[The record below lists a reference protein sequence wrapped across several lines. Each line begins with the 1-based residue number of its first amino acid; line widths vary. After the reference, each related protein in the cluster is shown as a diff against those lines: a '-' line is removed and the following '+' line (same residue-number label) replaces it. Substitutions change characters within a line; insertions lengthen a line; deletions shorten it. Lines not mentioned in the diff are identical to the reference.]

1 MRALRIL
8 ATAALAVVL
17 IGGFAAPAAAY
28 PPVDVVHAEHVQV
41 GPYPLTVGFSV
52 WPIRA
57 MRSLDFT
64 FAPAGGIAGKSGTID
79 IEGAG
84 MGPRG
89 VRDGGA
95 PLVRHP
101 RKRTVWGLDT
111 RAIDDPGTYSF
122 HFTIDGPQG
131 HGEGTLN
138 GVTVL
143 DQPGPPLP
151 LSWSVAS
158 LPLIALVALIVVGWR
173 RTRPGRGDRLDAL
186 LTG

>member
-1 MRALRIL
+1 VRALRIL
-8 ATAALAVVL
+8 ATAALAALL

-28 PPVDVVHAEHVQV
+28 PPVDVVHTAQVQV
-41 GPYPLTVGFSV
+41 GPYPLTVGFST

-64 FAPAGGIAGKSGTID
+64 FAPAGGIAGKSGTLD
-79 IEGAG
+79 IQGAG

-89 VRDGGA
+89 VRQGA

-101 RKRTVWGLDT
+101 RKRDVWGLDT

-122 HFTIDGPQG
+122 QFTIDGPQG
-131 HGEGTLN
+131 HGEGTLD

-143 DQPGPPLP
+143 NQPGPPLP

-158 LPLIALVALIVVGWR
+158 LPLIALLALIVVGWR
-173 RTRPGRGDRLDAL
+173 RTHPGRGDRLDAL
-186 LTG
+186 LAG

>member
-1 MRALRIL
+1 ML
-8 ATAALAVVL
+8 AVAAVAALLA
-17 IGGFAAPAAAY
+17 GGLAAPASAY
-28 PPVDVVHAEHVQV
+28 APVDVVHTEQVRV
-41 GPYPLTVGFSV
+41 GPYPLTVGFST
-52 WPIRA
+52 WPVRA

-64 FAPAGGIAGKSGTID
+64 FAPAGGIAGKSGTLD
-79 IEGAG
+79 IQGPG

-89 VRDGGA
+89 VRKGGM

-111 RAIDDPGTYSF
+111 RALDNPGSYTF
-122 HFTIDGPQG
+122 QFTIDGPQG
-131 HGEGTLN
+131 HGEGTLS

-158 LPLIALVALIVVGWR
+158 LPLIALVVLVVVGWR
-173 RTRPGRGDRLDAL
+173 RVRPGAGDRLGAL
-186 LTG
+186 LDA